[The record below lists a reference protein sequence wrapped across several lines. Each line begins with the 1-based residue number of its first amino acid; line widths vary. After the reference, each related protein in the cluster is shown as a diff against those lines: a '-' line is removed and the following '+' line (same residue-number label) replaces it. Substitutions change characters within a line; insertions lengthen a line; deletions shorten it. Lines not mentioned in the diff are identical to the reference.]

1 MYHSINEYL
10 YLQQIGGTYAH
21 PVMAPP
27 AVAIGAVG
35 KIQVNC
41 FIKLCIQTPFTPQAL
56 VPYQEIKFNYCHT
69 LHR

>member
-1 MYHSINEYL
+1 MKYHTVNEHL

-21 PVMAPP
+21 PVIAPP

-41 FIKLCIQTPFTPQAL
+41 FVVSPGTRSIPTK
-56 VPYQEIKFNYCHT
+56 N
-69 LHR
+69 